1 MSGLTPF
8 SREVLFSTPLSP
20 CTTSSCVPSLS
31 LSCPPDKMQCNA
43 ISHFSSSIHCGDL
56 WTIQDLSVGQSF
68 VVVVV
73 VYDQGE
79 IGKLKLLVSFQHF
92 MFYNLLELPTW
103 KEEMSFLYFGKVIS
117 TSHLLT
123 TRYLKMIKVLKCTL
137 EFIVVLE
144 LLHPYPLFE
153 RACSSFFY
161 HIQHSGFF

>member
-1 MSGLTPF
+1 
-8 SREVLFSTPLSP
+8 
-20 CTTSSCVPSLS
+20 
-31 LSCPPDKMQCNA
+31 
-43 ISHFSSSIHCGDL
+43 
-56 WTIQDLSVGQSF
+56 VGQSF
-68 VVVVV
+68 VVVV

-92 MFYNLLELPTW
+92 MFYNLLELTTR

-161 HIQHSGFF
+161 HIQHSGFFRNFCLLLKWQISLEKVAIIHAMKV